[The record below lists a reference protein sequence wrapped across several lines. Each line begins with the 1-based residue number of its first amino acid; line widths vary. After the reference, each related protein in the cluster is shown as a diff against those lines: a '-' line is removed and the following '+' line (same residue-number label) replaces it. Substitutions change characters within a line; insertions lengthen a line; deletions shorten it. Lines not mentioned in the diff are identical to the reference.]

1 MLKLNNI
8 KKSYKLWKNDS
19 IEILKWINL
28 EIKSWEFVAIVWPS
42 WSWKST
48 LMNII
53 WMLDTPTSWEYFL
66 NDKRVDNLKDSSQSL
81 VRSKNIW
88 FIFQNYSLL
97 PRISALNQVM
107 IPLEYAWFTN
117 KKSQELAKLYLE
129 KVWLWDKLKNK
140 PNELSGWQSQRV
152 AIARALVVNPSIIL
166 ADEPTWALDSKTWE
180 EILNLFKEINKEWK
194 TVIIITHD
202 QNIAKK
208 AWRIINIKDWEI
220 S

>member
-97 PRISALNQVM
+97 PRISALNQAYSKG
-107 IPLEYAWFTN
+107 IITWF
-117 KKSQELAKLYLE
+117 KA
-129 KVWLWDKLKNK
+129 
-140 PNELSGWQSQRV
+140 
-152 AIARALVVNPSIIL
+152 
-166 ADEPTWALDSKTWE
+166 
-180 EILNLFKEINKEWK
+180 EIRGNKE
-194 TVIIITHD
+194 
-202 QNIAKK
+202 
-208 AWRIINIKDWEI
+208 
-220 S
+220 